1 MSAPREIRPGG
12 GGKADG
18 KEVSEPGGPRALDE
32 ALAFLSL
39 RLRGGCSGKP
49 GGAGGAVACSVALQ
63 PSCPTRTDRGPG
75 QPSTWVNTRS
85 LGPRGSGGPGRQRPL
100 QSGALRREAS
110 GPLAICSALVRGR
123 WAGPRCPGDA
133 TCRPR
138 ARPGAQSCSRWY
150 PVLVR
155 AERSAKL
162 RKPGSLVHKPLPA
175 VSLDS
180 LQPQKAHQTSISP

>member
-12 GGKADG
+12 GDKADG
-18 KEVSEPGGPRALDE
+18 KGVSGPGGPRALEE

-39 RLRGGCSGKP
+39 RLRGGCSRTP
-49 GGAGGAVACSVALQ
+49 GGAGGAVACTVALH
-63 PSCPTRTDRGPG
+63 PSCPTRTGRGPG

-110 GPLAICSALVRGR
+110 GPPAICSALVRWR
-123 WAGPRCPGDA
+123 WAGPRCPGDS
-133 TCRPR
+133 TCRPL

-162 RKPGSLVHKPLPA
+162 GKPGSFC
-175 VSLDS
+175 S
-180 LQPQKAHQTSISP
+180 